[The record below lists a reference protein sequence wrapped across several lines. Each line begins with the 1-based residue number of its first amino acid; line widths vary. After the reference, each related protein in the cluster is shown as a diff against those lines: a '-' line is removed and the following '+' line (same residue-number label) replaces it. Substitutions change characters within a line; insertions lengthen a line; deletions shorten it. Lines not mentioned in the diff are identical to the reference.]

1 MRHLPFRHLLTCWAA
16 ISLALPGVAV
26 ASASATLIPITLAP
40 GINALPDIA
49 GTGEDGS
56 VAQLWRQNNKV
67 RGQHVFLVKV
77 GDVTALLEGR
87 GQIIDAPDVG
97 DDMIRSVRFAR
108 GDYRGKA
115 TLYMLI
121 ASRDIGASPYEAAP
135 THIQSF
141 ALVKEQEGFG
151 FTPVRAFVAKDKYC
165 HADAALLAELNFPL
179 SPTYAGR
186 ATPTGCQITD

>member
-1 MRHLPFRHLLTCWAA
+1 MRHLPFRHLSICWAMTW
-16 ISLALPGVAV
+16 LALPGMAV
-26 ASASATLIPITLAP
+26 ASAPAALTPITLAP

-56 VAQLWRQNNKV
+56 IAQLWRQNNKV
-67 RGQHVFLVKV
+67 RGQHIFLVKV
-77 GDVTALLEGR
+77 GNTTALLEGR
-87 GQIIDAPDVG
+87 DQINDAPDVG

-108 GDYRGKA
+108 GDYRGTS

-121 ASRDIGASPYEAAP
+121 ANRDIGPSPYAAAP

-141 ALVKEQEGFG
+141 ALVKNHEGFD
-151 FTPVRAFVAKDKYC
+151 FTPVRSFVATEKYC

-186 ATPTGCQITD
+186 ATPTGC